1 MNFILASGS
10 ERRKELLSRI
20 IDNYDI
26 IVSKFNEAEV
36 KLESDVSNYVKDIA
50 LGKAQDVS
58 SRVSSDNII
67 IAADTIVT
75 FNYEILGKP
84 KDETDAFRMLKL
96 LSGKWHKVYT
106 SIVIIN
112 NSTNK
117 TIKDVQLTEV
127 KFSELTDDDILKYIK
142 TGEPLDKAGAY
153 GIQGLGGIFVEQIK
167 GCYYNVV
174 GMSLNKLSL
183 MLKEICK

>member
-1 MNFILASGS
+1 M
-10 ERRKELLSRI
+10 
-20 IDNYDI
+20 
-26 IVSKFNEAEV
+26 
-36 KLESDVSNYVKDIA
+36 
-50 LGKAQDVS
+50 
-58 SRVSSDNII
+58 
-67 IAADTIVT
+67 
-75 FNYEILGKP
+75 
-84 KDETDAFRMLKL
+84 

>member
-20 IDNYDI
+20 IENYDI
-26 IVSKFNEAEV
+26 IVSDFDEDSV
-36 KLESDVSNYVKDIA
+36 KLEQDVTSYVKNIA
-50 LGKAQDVS
+50 LGKAKDVS
-58 SRVSSDNII
+58 LKVSRDNII

-75 FNYEILGKP
+75 FNNEILGKP
-84 KDETDAFRMLKL
+84 KDKSDAFRMLKL
-96 LSGKWHKVYT
+96 LSGNWHKVYT
-106 SIVIIN
+106 SIAIVN

-117 TIKDVQLTEV
+117 IIQDVQLTEV
-127 KFSELTDDDILKYIK
+127 KFSKITDDDIVKYIE

-153 GIQGLGGIFVEQIK
+153 GIQGFGGVFVEQIK

-174 GMSLNKLSL
+174 GMSLSKLNF
-183 MLKEICK
+183 MLKQIN